1 MPITTNATASTERSS
16 ANVHGHDFTYD
27 VAISFLMQDAGL
39 ASAIND
45 KLSEGLKTF
54 FFPRSQEELAGT
66 DGMESMREPFL
77 RSRLNVV
84 LYRPKWGHTPW
95 TGVEAEAVKDACLEN
110 QYKNLFVLVV
120 EPTHDFPIWV
130 PNNHVRFNY
139 ADYGLEQAT
148 GAIKSRV
155 QERGGEYQ
163 PLTPLRKAE
172 LLRAEQEYQWDR
184 SSMSSQE
191 GIRAIRSEAEN
202 LMREIERQIG
212 DINAHG
218 HEGYEC
224 EANQQF
230 CIVRSDQV
238 GMIVRWKQQYGN
250 SLDGSAIEVE
260 ECQPLA
266 IQQRSTDSIA
276 RHSAAPDQS

>member
-202 LMREIERQIG
+202 LMREIEKTNRRYQ
-212 DINAHG
+212 
-218 HEGYEC
+218 C
-224 EANQQF
+224 P
-230 CIVRSDQV
+230 R
-238 GMIVRWKQQYGN
+238 
-250 SLDGSAIEVE
+250 
-260 ECQPLA
+260 P
-266 IQQRSTDSIA
+266 
-276 RHSAAPDQS
+276 